1 MDPPADDGCR
11 GTNCERAPRR
21 PAHPFRTDAESET
34 ATLRLALLRIGHGEP
49 SRPPC
54 GSRVFH
60 RESCREA
67 ARTSPTGRRTIRV
80 CSYRLAASDD
90 GALIKEVRTVTKV
103 LLIAIRR
110 RERSLIESH
119 FGGTGHSY
127 SQRIAIIGST
137 FVARRAGIQ
146 QASRATNV
154 NNSVM
159 APNVI
164 GSTAL
169 TPNSM
174 FDISRVSENEAASPR
189 ATPLATNFIP

>member
-1 MDPPADDGCR
+1 MSAIGLIDANNFY
-11 GTNCERAPRR
+11 TSVERAPRWICAM
-21 PAHPFRTDAESET
+21 PM
-34 ATLRLALLRIGHGEP
+34 
-49 SRPPC
+49 
-54 GSRVFH
+54 
-60 RESCREA
+60 
-67 ARTSPTGRRTIRV
+67 
-80 CSYRLAASDD
+80 AASDD
-90 GALIKEVRTVTKV
+90 GALIEEVRTVTKV

-159 APNVI
+159 A
-164 GSTAL
+164 
-169 TPNSM
+169 
-174 FDISRVSENEAASPR
+174 
-189 ATPLATNFIP
+189 